1 MSSDIDNNFQR
12 SFIRSGNALEIYT
25 TNELSP
31 YFQIQ
36 NQPTFLDLDEGK
48 SRDGDI
54 LAKENFPTIAK
65 LNSNKQNK
73 QNKHMTAQLILIIEC
88 KCLPDHGW
96 IFTEGEI
103 NQFFWYS
110 SSLIRNTTTLNEL
123 LGASSFLER
132 IADRRGADEL
142 KSNQR
147 TNNIHDSSVKLIKLS
162 RGLIE
167 EDKSQAKILYQ
178 SWNDTNEI
186 TFFKIYQP
194 VIVFNG
200 NLYLRKRNVEK
211 IMSVRYLQLERQYK
225 TNAYDEDVTIHVVS
239 SKHIREYLSLIRSYY
254 MRGSRHI
261 LENQNHIME
270 MVKENLIHWDD
281 FNPFKI
287 KI

>member
-1 MSSDIDNNFQR
+1 MNN
-12 SFIRSGNALEIYT
+12 GTNNALELQT

-54 LAKENFPTIAK
+54 LAKENFPSISK

-73 QNKHMTAQLILIIEC
+73 LVTAQLILTIEC

-103 NQFFWYS
+103 NQFFWYF
-110 SSLIRNTTTLNEL
+110 SLIRGKDDFQEILTPKTALDEL
-123 LGASSFLER
+123 RGASTFLER
-132 IADRRGADEL
+132 IADRKVEKQS

-147 TNNIHDSSVKLIKLS
+147 TNNIHDSSFKLIKLT

-178 SWNDTNEI
+178 SWNNVNEI
-186 TFFKIYQP
+186 AFFKIYQP

-200 NLYLRKRNVEK
+200 NLYLQKRNVEK
-211 IMSVRYLQLERQYK
+211 IMTVKYLQLERRYK

-239 SKHIREYLSLIRSYY
+239 SKHIQQYLNLIRSYY
-254 MRGSRHI
+254 MTGSKYI
-261 LENQNHIME
+261 LEHQKRITE
-270 MVKENLIHWDD
+270 IVKQNLIHWDD
-281 FNPFKI
+281 FNPFKR
-287 KI
+287 KL